1 LITTKSPTEPALPIA
16 SPIARR
22 NRPTTPAWKRQ
33 TAVMARWLHIYLSMV
48 SFGILL
54 FFAVTGLTLNHA
66 EFFNDQVR
74 TAQVKGK
81 IDLKWI
87 KDLDKLQI
95 VEHLRNVD
103 HVKSALTDFHVDDA
117 QLSVSFKG
125 PGYTA
130 DAFIDRATGNYD
142 LTIARMGIVA
152 VLNDLHKGRDTGE
165 AWSTIIDISAG
176 LMTLVSLTGLVLIF
190 FLQKRRMAGLVAV
203 GIGAVLCLVVYLVW
217 VP

>member
-1 LITTKSPTEPALPIA
+1 MITTKSPTEPSAAEPV
-16 SPIARR
+16 ARR
-22 NRPTTPAWKRQ
+22 KPTTPAWKRQ
-33 TAVMARWLHIYLSMV
+33 TAVLARWLHTYLSMV

-66 EFFNDQVR
+66 EFFNDQVH
-74 TAQVKGK
+74 TTQVKGK

-87 KDLDKLQI
+87 NSLDKLQI

-103 HVKSALTDFHVDDA
+103 HVRSALTDFRVDDS

-130 DAFIDRATGNYD
+130 DAFIDRASGAYD

-165 AWSTIIDISAG
+165 AWSKIIDISAG
-176 LMTLVSLTGLVLIF
+176 LMTFVSLTGLALIF
-190 FLQKRRMAGLVAV
+190 FLQKRRMAGLAAL
-203 GIGAVLCLVVYLVW
+203 GIGAALCLIVYIVW

>member
-1 LITTKSPTEPALPIA
+1 LITTKSPTEPSEAAPA
-16 SPIARR
+16 ARR
-22 NRPTTPAWKRQ
+22 NKPTTPAWKRQ
-33 TAVMARWLHIYLSMV
+33 TAILARWLHIYLSMV

-74 TAQVKGK
+74 TTQVKGK
-81 IDLKWI
+81 VDLKWI
-87 KDLDKLQI
+87 KDSDKLQI

-103 HVKSALTDFHVDDA
+103 HVKSALTDFRVDDS

-130 DAFIDRATGNYD
+130 DAFIDRATGTYD
-142 LTIARMGIVA
+142 LTITRMGIVA
-152 VLNDLHKGRDTGE
+152 VLNDLHKGRDSGD
-165 AWSTIIDISAG
+165 AWSKIIDISAG

-203 GIGAVLCLVVYLVW
+203 GIGAVLCLIVYLVW